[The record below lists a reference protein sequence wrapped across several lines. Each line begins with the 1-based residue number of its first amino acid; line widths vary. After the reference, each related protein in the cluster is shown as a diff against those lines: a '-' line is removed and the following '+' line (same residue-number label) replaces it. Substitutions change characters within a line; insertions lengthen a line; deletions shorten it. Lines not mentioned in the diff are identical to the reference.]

1 MTITRAIAAA
11 AMLAGLP
18 VGAASTAW
26 ADPPTMN
33 GHYIR
38 TVTNAKG
45 QAVTNDWYFTPCG
58 DGCAQLTTPPTA
70 QAQLVNGQWT
80 MDLVSDAVCPD
91 GSTVPAARGAH
102 YMWDPN
108 TLAGTVQITVN
119 VPACG
124 EAVGQ
129 IGTAKLQLRQAP

>member
-1 MTITRAIAAA
+1 
-11 AMLAGLP
+11 
-18 VGAASTAW
+18 
-26 ADPPTMN
+26 MN
-33 GHYIR
+33 GHYVR

-70 QAQLVNGQWT
+70 QARLVNGQWT

-102 YMWDPN
+102 YMWDRRM
-108 TLAGTVQITVN
+108 
-119 VPACG
+119 
-124 EAVGQ
+124 
-129 IGTAKLQLRQAP
+129 RQAERESLISHPAR

>member
-1 MTITRAIAAA
+1 
-11 AMLAGLP
+11 
-18 VGAASTAW
+18 
-26 ADPPTMN
+26 
-33 GHYIR
+33 
-38 TVTNAKG
+38 
-45 QAVTNDWYFTPCG
+45 
-58 DGCAQLTTPPTA
+58 
-70 QAQLVNGQWT
+70 LVNGQWT

-124 EAVGQ
+124 EAIGQ